1 MLLTLFVIGLLSGII
16 TGLLSVGG
24 GIILIF
30 SLLFFPPLILE
41 TRISMQTIAGLSI
54 MQSVFSSLSGGYF
67 YMRSKLVDFSI
78 VLRVG
83 IPAMFGGM
91 LGVLLAINTSE
102 ITLQITFVSLS
113 VLSAIIMQIPLGSNV
128 ESNVFS
134 FTTLSSTL
142 TIITS
147 LLIGVLGGLVGLG
160 AGFIFLPLMI
170 YIYKLPIKKA
180 IGSSLGIGFLL
191 SFGSLIMKLSVDVIP
206 IGQGMILIFGG
217 ILGAQIGGRISNI
230 MNSITLKRIAAYSIL
245 LVSAKLLYDLLF

>member
-1 MLLTLFVIGLLSGII
+1 MLITMFVIGLFSGII

-41 TRISMQTIAGLSI
+41 TRISMYTIAGLSI
-54 MQSVFSSLSGGYF
+54 MQSVFSSLSGGHF
-67 YMRSKLVDFSI
+67 YMRSKLIDFSI

-91 LGVLLAINTSE
+91 LGVFLALNTSE
-102 ITLQITFVSLS
+102 IALQIIFVSLS
-113 VLSAIIMQIPLGSNV
+113 VLSAIIMQIPLGSNE
-128 ESNVFS
+128 ESNGFS
-134 FTTLSSTL
+134 FTTLSSSL

-147 LLIGVLGGLVGLG
+147 FFIGGLGGLVGLS

-170 YIYKLPIKKA
+170 YVYKLPIKKA

-191 SFGSLIMKLSVDVIP
+191 SLGSLIMKLSVDVLP
-206 IGQGMILIFGG
+206 LDQGMILILGG
-217 ILGAQIGGRISNI
+217 ILGAQIGSRVSNI
-230 MNSITLKRIAAYSIL
+230 LNSETLKRIAAYSIL
-245 LVSAKLLYDLLF
+245 IVSAKLLYDLLF